1 MGAETYFNAF
11 IICLGKL
18 RTFIFVFPML
28 ISRWYGVADFSWLEN
43 TKKPAE
49 FSRYC
54 GKTGIRTLGT
64 VTRSP
69 HFECGPIDH
78 SGIFPCLRAAK
89 VIPFLENRAVFKHY
103 FAYIWPNTYKW
114 TLWKAY
120 FVTSAAIKKI
130 PVLSHRPQIMNKHVE
145 NPQRVS
151 SVRQMPLWQV
161 DTKNDADF
169 LRHRFYN
176 YAILSC
182 TLYSFGVHPA
192 TFLNSRLKWCGYWNP
207 TS

>member
-1 MGAETYFNAF
+1 ME
-11 IICLGKL
+11 
-18 RTFIFVFPML
+18 RIFRDWR
-28 ISRWYGVADFSWLEN
+28 IQ
-43 TKKPAE
+43 KKPAE

-64 VTRSP
+64 VARSP

-78 SGIFPCLRAAK
+78 SGIFPCLRPAK

-176 YAILSC
+176 YAILPC
-182 TLYSFGVHPA
+182 IRYSFGVHPA
-192 TFLNSRLKWCGYWNP
+192 TFLNSRLRWCGYWNP